1 LFELNSTGYRIINII
16 LFIVNNLLV
25 YEIASTLTKRR
36 DIALIASIFYLAR
49 SAHLI
54 AIYWITV
61 GFQDNGVTFWV
72 FCTTWLYLKHINSEN
87 KLFYLS
93 SLICAFCALLS
104 KEISIILP
112 ALILLIELYTQAS
125 KRHYNVQILTWRVI
139 PFFILALLIYVPR
152 IYMLQPLILDSPY
165 KMHFSLNVF
174 FKNIAFYAFHSF
186 NNYIEIFVLGALSL
200 IALLSSE
207 NRKTALLLLAW
218 FLTGLLPQVFLAEH
232 PRPYYLNISLLGFA
246 ILVALG
252 LKYTCEKVYTMKY
265 LFTIVVL
272 SLCIVS
278 ARIAMHTS
286 EYVRSFYEYETFIN
300 NIVSDLKNDFPS
312 FPDNS
317 LIYIKNVSP
326 DMVWLLGY
334 GSVISLNYNNRLTVY
349 FEGFNKKL
357 PEEYPRI
364 FCFKYD
370 TNRHTLKFIEKRLK

>member
-186 NNYIEIFVLGALSL
+186 NNYIEIFVLGVLSL
-200 IALLSSE
+200 IALISNE
-207 NRKTALLLLAW
+207 TRKTALLSIAW
-218 FLTGLLPQVFLAEH
+218 FLIGLLPQVFLAEH
-232 PRPYYLNISLLGFA
+232 PRPYYLNISLLGFS
-246 ILVALG
+246 ILLSIG
-252 LKYTCEKVYTMKY
+252 LKYTCEKLYTMKY

-334 GSVISLNYNNRLTVY
+334 GSVISLNYNNKLAVY

-370 TNRHTLKFIEKRLK
+370 TNSHTLKFIEERLK